1 MGLVGADGK
10 PINSGRGD
18 VPVTVPIDQAINIP
32 NLNLNGAV
40 AMLNK
45 TIHYLTIKIFEGSKD
60 REEMVNEFKL
70 LFIDTPDDE
79 IEKLVDN
86 CINEF
91 DPDNERGFKVEKEDK
106 KDDDSDKED
115 SKIIQM
121 KK

>member
-1 MGLVGADGK
+1 MGLVGANGK

-18 VPVTVPIDQAINIP
+18 VPVTVPIDQAINIL
-32 NLNLNGAV
+32 NLNLSGAV
-40 AMLNK
+40 AMLNR

-106 KDDDSDKED
+106 KDDDSDKK
-115 SKIIQM
+115 KIVR
-121 KK
+121 